1 MDVSGGTVS
10 YDLGTSRYDTVVLR
24 DGTVLSGDLDSVAG
38 MDVVVRI
45 GGNLQHFNRNQI
57 KQIFMVE
64 RELPDPGTLPEPAP
78 KP

>member
-1 MDVSGGTVS
+1 
-10 YDLGTSRYDTVVLR
+10 
-24 DGTVLSGDLDSVAG
+24 

-57 KQIFMVE
+57 KQIIMVE
-64 RELPDPGTLPEPAP
+64 REPPDTGPLPEPAP